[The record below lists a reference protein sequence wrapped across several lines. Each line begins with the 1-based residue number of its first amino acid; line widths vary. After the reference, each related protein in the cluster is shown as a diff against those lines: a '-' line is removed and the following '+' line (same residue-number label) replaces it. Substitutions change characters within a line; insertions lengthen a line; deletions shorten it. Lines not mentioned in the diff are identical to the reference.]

1 MTLFMPDFV
10 GTTDSIDECAE
21 LRSKIAAANG
31 RAASATRLLEER
43 RMDAE
48 AALRVQ
54 LQDSGQALELLETQ
68 FATAI
73 ELVRDAAKLEVAR
86 ILSEGQHELSARS
99 EQVRGVY
106 GPTDV
111 C

>member
-10 GTTDSIDECAE
+10 GTTDSVDECAE
-21 LRSKIAAANG
+21 LRSKIAAAKG

-48 AALRVQ
+48 VALRDQ
-54 LQDSGQALELLETQ
+54 LRDSGQAIELLEAQ

-73 ELVRDAAKLEVAR
+73 ELVRDAARLEVAR
-86 ILSEGQHELSARS
+86 ILSEGQHELAVRS
-99 EQVRGVY
+99 DQLRGVY
-106 GPTDV
+106 GSADV

>member
-1 MTLFMPDFV
+1 MTHFMPDFV
-10 GTTDSIDECAE
+10 GTTESVDECAD
-21 LRSKIAAANG
+21 LRSKIAAAKG

-48 AALRVQ
+48 ALLRVQ

-73 ELVRDAAKLEVAR
+73 ELVRDAARLEVAR
-86 ILSEGQHELSARS
+86 ILSEGQHELAGRS
-99 EQVRGVY
+99 EQLRGVY
-106 GPTDV
+106 GTADV